1 MSRPGWI
8 FLALPAYDVVR
19 CHQSTEGRS
28 MAKKKRPQEGAQ
40 LEGTGL
46 VEQLRA
52 AIRNSGESLN
62 QLGQRAGIGRD
73 RLSRFMRG
81 ERDLTLEAAE
91 KIATA
96 LGLHLAGGEGAS
108 ASAKPARP
116 EKKHEP
122 D

>member
-1 MSRPGWI
+1 
-8 FLALPAYDVVR
+8 
-19 CHQSTEGRS
+19 

-52 AIRNSGESLN
+52 AIRRSGESLN

-91 KIATA
+91 KIANA
-96 LGLHLAGGEGAS
+96 LGLYLAGGEGAS
-108 ASAKPARP
+108 ADPGRKRKGKG
-116 EKKHEP
+116 E
-122 D
+122 